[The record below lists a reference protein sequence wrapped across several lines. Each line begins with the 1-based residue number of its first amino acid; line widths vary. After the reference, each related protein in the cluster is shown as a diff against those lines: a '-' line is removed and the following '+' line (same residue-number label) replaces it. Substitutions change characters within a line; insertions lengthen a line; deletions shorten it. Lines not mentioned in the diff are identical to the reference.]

1 MREIKFRVW
10 HKTLCLM
17 IYEIIIDPDGW
28 HTNMGEMFGYGH
40 EFVMQYTGL
49 KDKKGRKIYEGDIVE
64 VKIFKEISGAG
75 THPDIGPCRRGA
87 HSSGSCPH
95 GKKYDVAFI
104 DSCFELYDS
113 GGGYACDLKQ
123 VYSISEVIGNI
134 YENPEL
140 LETK

>member
-1 MREIKFRVW
+1 MREIKFRAWDILYSRMMYDGFSVSASG
-10 HKTLCLM
+10 
-17 IYEIIIDPDGW
+17 DPVGYFVEPDR
-28 HTNMGEMFGYGH
+28 TPNTTRICGEWRGDSTI
-40 EFVMQYTGL
+40 VPMQYTGL
-49 KDKKGRKIYEGDIVE
+49 KDKNGKEIYEGDV
-64 VKIFKEISGAG
+64 VKIPRFDNPKLLF
-75 THPDIGPCRRGA
+75 D
-87 HSSGSCPH
+87 

-104 DSCFELYDS
+104 DGCFELYDS